1 MTFSLIVGFWGCGGS
16 GGGEDEPEPIP
27 GEKVVKVECVL
38 KSGVSSLDDTGLKG
52 IISHVRLYVFD
63 QAGKLQESFK
73 YNSVDGIEKLEL
85 NKGNYTI
92 VFVGNVL
99 EVMWLEPLF
108 LI

>member
-52 IISHVRLYVFD
+52 IISHV
-63 QAGKLQESFK
+63 QENFRRVL
-73 YNSVDGIEKLEL
+73 NITLWMEL
-85 NKGNYTI
+85 KNWN
-92 VFVGNVL
+92 
-99 EVMWLEPLF
+99 
-108 LI
+108 

>member
-52 IISHVRLYVFD
+52 IISHV
-63 QAGKLQESFK
+63 
-73 YNSVDGIEKLEL
+73 
-85 NKGNYTI
+85 
-92 VFVGNVL
+92 
-99 EVMWLEPLF
+99 
-108 LI
+108 